1 MGKDGFKTHP
11 SVIKNYS
18 FLLNNAASKEI
29 THDVRSASKRH
40 PHISKL
46 SLNGFNFYLCTR
58 KASPSIPLL
67 TEREARLEI
76 FISICNDKLKYI
88 TMFSM
93 YSIVESQN
101 KKIGFALLY
110 RSLSLRRS
118 LAVGRQGIRRM
129 RLMSSDR
136 NVQASDTTKVE
147 QSCQCW

>member
-11 SVIKNYS
+11 PVIKNYS
-18 FLLNNAASKEI
+18 FLLNNAAAKEI
-29 THDVRSASKRH
+29 IPYVRSTPKRH

-93 YSIVESQN
+93 YSIVESAEQEDW
-101 KKIGFALLY
+101 ICIAVPFLLLKE
-110 RSLSLRRS
+110 RLSCR
-118 LAVGRQGIRRM
+118 
-129 RLMSSDR
+129 
-136 NVQASDTTKVE
+136 
-147 QSCQCW
+147 